1 MTDSSLTEYLK
12 RAFEYKAAGN
22 FKQAIENLYKALEL
36 DPESSEILAEIA
48 GLYLELSNTDK
59 AIRYYEQALL
69 FDPNNVSVKF
79 KLARVYK
86 QVNLV
91 SKALPL
97 LRSICEQDLNPL
109 YIAEILNVLYLES
122 DFEGVIEFY
131 QKPIVY
137 NSTNAK
143 IHFYA
148 GASYLALGDTVKAR
162 ELYQKWLQYDKS
174 DYNIVYSCANLL
186 FDEGNYKEAAK
197 TILSS
202 PVAKTNHKTFYLLG
216 EICIAEDN
224 IEEAINNFAKA
235 CKLNPRNPLYYY
247 SLATAYSVKGFM
259 KEAEENYHNAVK
271 LSPNNLFYAY
281 TLALVYYQTKQI
293 SKAKEKIE
301 SILNINSENIN
312 ALVLKARILT
322 DENNVVEAEQI
333 LKTVLK
339 KEPKNDEALYIRSQ
353 VFKKLGWWEKAIE
366 AINLAMKIVPDSLEY
381 ISEAVTFNFEGK
393 NFSEAEKLCKK
404 LIELNDKFIFAYINL
419 AEIYVKQKRF
429 SEALENIDKILE
441 LDINT
446 PEAYIIKAKIYR
458 ENKLYDQAIEF
469 VKQAITLSPD
479 SNEYYEMVADIYFE
493 DKKFKDACK
502 FYKEA
507 AQFDVTSE
515 KLRYRAAKCEHIL
528 GELHEAISDYSIAR
542 RLKPQDIDLAIDYC
556 DCLCDVEDYKTALDV
571 LKKSL
576 DYAPDSETKN
586 KILQKADYVNQK
598 IIENLSG
605 FQKFMVRFKK

>member
-1 MTDSSLTEYLK
+1 MTDSSLTQYVK

-36 DPESSEILAEIA
+36 EPESSEILAEIA

-69 FDPNNVSVKF
+69 FDPDNVSVKF

-86 QVNLV
+86 QTNLIT
-91 SKALPL
+91 KALPL
-97 LRSICEQDLNPL
+97 LRSICEKDLNPA

-122 DFEGVIEFY
+122 DFEGVVEFY
-131 QKPIVY
+131 EKPIVS

-148 GASYLALGDTVKAR
+148 GASYLALGNPIKAR
-162 ELYQKWLQYDKS
+162 ELYQKSLQYDKS
-174 DYNIVYSCANLL
+174 DYNVVFSCANLL
-186 FDEGNYKEAAK
+186 FEEGKYKEAAQ
-197 TILSS
+197 TLLSS

-224 IEEAINNFAKA
+224 INEAINNFSKA

-247 SLATAYSVKGFM
+247 SLATAYSVNGFM

-301 SILNINSENIN
+301 SILKINSENIN

-333 LKTVLK
+333 LKEVLK

-366 AINLAMKIVPDSLEY
+366 SIDLAIKIIPESTEY
-381 ISEAVTFNFEGK
+381 VSEAVIFNIEAK
-393 NFSEAEKLCKK
+393 RFSEAEKLCKR
-404 LIELNDKFIFAYINL
+404 LIELNDKFIFAYIKL
-419 AEIYVKQKRF
+419 AEIYVCQKRF
-429 SEALENIDKILE
+429 SDALENIDKILE

-446 PEAYIIKAKIYR
+446 PEAYIMKAKIYK
-458 ENKLYDQAIEF
+458 ENKLYSQAIEF

-479 SNEYYEMVADIYFE
+479 TNEYYALIADIYFINNQ
-493 DKKFKDACK
+493 FKDACK
-502 FYKEA
+502 YYKEA
-507 AQFDVTSE
+507 AQFDVTSSE
-515 KLRYRAAKCEHIL
+515 LRYKAAQCEQKL
-528 GELHEAISDYSIAR
+528 GEVQEAIADFSIAR
-542 RLKPQDIDLAIDYC
+542 RLKPQDINLAIDYC
-556 DCLCDVEDYKTALDV
+556 NCLCDIEDYKTALEV
-571 LKKSL
+571 LKQAL
-576 DYAPDSETKN
+576 TYCTDAETKN
-586 KILQKADYVNQK
+586 KILQKADFVNQK
-598 IIENLSG
+598 IMENLSG
-605 FQKFMVRFKK
+605 FQKLMVKFKK

>member
-1 MTDSSLTEYLK
+1 MTDSSLTQYIK

-36 DPESSEILAEIA
+36 DPESSEVLAEIA

-69 FDPNNVSVKF
+69 FDPENVSVKF

-86 QVNLV
+86 QTNLI

-97 LRSICEQDLNPL
+97 LRSICEKDLNSV

-122 DFEGVIEFY
+122 DFEAVVEFY
-131 QKPIVY
+131 QKPIVS

-148 GASYLALGDTVKAR
+148 GASYLALGDSLKAR
-162 ELYQKWLQYDKS
+162 ELYQKSLQYDKS

-186 FDEGNYKEAAK
+186 FDEGKYKEAAQ
-197 TILSS
+197 TLLSS
-202 PVAKTNHKTFYLLG
+202 SVAKTNHKTFYLLG

-224 IEEAINNFAKA
+224 INEAINNFAKA

-247 SLATAYSVKGFM
+247 SLATAYSVNGFM

-293 SKAKEKIE
+293 TKAKEKIE
-301 SILNINSENIN
+301 SILRINSENIN

-366 AINLAMKIVPDSLEY
+366 AIDCAIKIVPVSMEY
-381 ISEAVTFNFEGK
+381 ISEAVSFNLEAK
-393 NFSEAEKLCKK
+393 KFSEAEKLCKR
-404 LIELNDKFIFAYINL
+404 LIELNDKYIFAYIKL
-419 AEIYVKQKRF
+419 AEIYVSQKRF

-441 LDINT
+441 LEINT
-446 PEAYIIKAKIYR
+446 PEAYIMKAKIYQA
-458 ENKLYDQAIEF
+458 NKLYEQAVEF
-469 VKQAITLSPD
+469 VKQAISLSPD
-479 SNEYYEMVADIYFE
+479 TNEYYKLIADIYYTNKQFR
-493 DKKFKDACK
+493 DACR

-507 AQFDVTSE
+507 AQFDVTSSE
-515 KLRYRAAKCEHIL
+515 LRYKAAKCEQIT
-528 GELHEAISDYSIAR
+528 GDIQDAISDFSIAR
-542 RLKPQDIDLAIDYC
+542 RLNPQDTRIALDYC
-556 DCLCDVEDYKTALDV
+556 NCLCETEDYKTALDV
-571 LKKSL
+571 LKQAL
-576 DYAPDSETKN
+576 NYCNDVETKN
-586 KILQKADYVNQK
+586 VIIQKADFINQK
-598 IIENLSG
+598 IMENLSG
-605 FQKFMVRFKK
+605 FQKFMVKFKK

>member
-1 MTDSSLTEYLK
+1 MTDSSLTQYVK

-36 DPESSEILAEIA
+36 EPESSEILAEIA

-69 FDPNNVSVKF
+69 FDPDNVSVKF

-86 QVNLV
+86 QTNLIT
-91 SKALPL
+91 KALPL
-97 LRSICEQDLNPL
+97 LRSICEKDLNPV

-122 DFEGVIEFY
+122 DFEGVVEFY
-131 QKPIVY
+131 EKPIVS

-148 GASYLALGDTVKAR
+148 GASYLALGNPIKAR
-162 ELYQKWLQYDKS
+162 ELYQKSLQYDKS
-174 DYNIVYSCANLL
+174 DYNVVFSCANLL
-186 FDEGNYKEAAK
+186 FEEGKYKEAAQ

-224 IEEAINNFAKA
+224 INEAINNFSKA

-247 SLATAYSVKGFM
+247 SLATAYSVNGFM

-301 SILNINSENIN
+301 SILKINSENIN

-333 LKTVLK
+333 LKEVLK

-366 AINLAMKIVPDSLEY
+366 SIDLAIKIIPESTEY
-381 ISEAVTFNFEGK
+381 VSEAVIFNIEAK
-393 NFSEAEKLCKK
+393 RFSEAEKLCKR
-404 LIELNDKFIFAYINL
+404 LIELNDKFIFAYIKL
-419 AEIYVKQKRF
+419 AEIYVCQKRF
-429 SEALENIDKILE
+429 SDALENIDKILE

-446 PEAYIIKAKIYR
+446 PEAYIMKAKIYK
-458 ENKLYDQAIEF
+458 ENKLYSQAIEF

-479 SNEYYEMVADIYFE
+479 TNEYYALIADIYFINNQ
-493 DKKFKDACK
+493 FKDACK
-502 FYKEA
+502 YYKEA
-507 AQFDVTSE
+507 AQFDVTSSE
-515 KLRYRAAKCEHIL
+515 LRYKAAQCEQNL
-528 GELHEAISDYSIAR
+528 GEVQEAIADFSIAR
-542 RLKPQDIDLAIDYC
+542 RLKPQNINLAIDYC
-556 DCLCDVEDYKTALDV
+556 NCLCDIEDYKTALEV
-571 LKKSL
+571 LKQAL
-576 DYAPDSETKN
+576 TYCTDAETKN
-586 KILQKADYVNQK
+586 KILQKADFVNQK
-598 IIENLSG
+598 IMENLSG
-605 FQKFMVRFKK
+605 FQKLMVKFKK

>member
-1 MTDSSLTEYLK
+1 MTDSSLTQYVK

-36 DPESSEILAEIA
+36 EPESSEILAEIA

-69 FDPNNVSVKF
+69 FDPDNVSVKF

-86 QVNLV
+86 QTNLIT
-91 SKALPL
+91 KALPL
-97 LRSICEQDLNPL
+97 LRSICEKDLNPV

-122 DFEGVIEFY
+122 DFEGVVEFY
-131 QKPIVY
+131 EKPIVS

-148 GASYLALGDTVKAR
+148 GASYLALGNPIKAR
-162 ELYQKWLQYDKS
+162 ELYQKSLQYDKS
-174 DYNIVYSCANLL
+174 DYNVVFSCANLL
-186 FDEGNYKEAAK
+186 FEEGKYKEADQ
-197 TILSS
+197 TLLSS

-224 IEEAINNFAKA
+224 INEAINNFSKA

-247 SLATAYSVKGFM
+247 SLATAYSVNGFM

-301 SILNINSENIN
+301 SILKINSENIN

-333 LKTVLK
+333 LKEVLK

-366 AINLAMKIVPDSLEY
+366 SIDLAIKIIPESTEY
-381 ISEAVTFNFEGK
+381 VSEAVIFNIEAK
-393 NFSEAEKLCKK
+393 RFSEAEKLCKR
-404 LIELNDKFIFAYINL
+404 LIELNDKFIFAYIKL
-419 AEIYVKQKRF
+419 AEIYVCQKRF
-429 SEALENIDKILE
+429 SDALENIDKILE

-446 PEAYIIKAKIYR
+446 PEAYIMKAKIYK
-458 ENKLYDQAIEF
+458 ENKLYSQAIEF

-479 SNEYYEMVADIYFE
+479 TNEYYALIADIYFINNQ
-493 DKKFKDACK
+493 FKDACK
-502 FYKEA
+502 YYKEA
-507 AQFDVTSE
+507 AQFDVTSSE
-515 KLRYRAAKCEHIL
+515 LRYKAAQCEQNL
-528 GELHEAISDYSIAR
+528 GEVQEAIADFSIAR
-542 RLKPQDIDLAIDYC
+542 RLKPQNINLAIDYC
-556 DCLCDVEDYKTALDV
+556 NCLCDIEDYKTALEV
-571 LKKSL
+571 LKQAL
-576 DYAPDSETKN
+576 TYCTDAETKN
-586 KILQKADYVNQK
+586 KILQKADFVNQK
-598 IIENLSG
+598 IMENLSG
-605 FQKFMVRFKK
+605 FQKLMVKFKK

>member
-1 MTDSSLTEYLK
+1 MTDSSLTQYVK

-36 DPESSEILAEIA
+36 DPESSEVLAEIA

-69 FDPNNVSVKF
+69 FDPDNVSVKF

-91 SKALPL
+91 TKALPL
-97 LRSICEQDLNPL
+97 LRSICEKDLNPT

-131 QKPIVY
+131 QKPIVA

-148 GASYLALGDTVKAR
+148 GASYLALGNPVKAR
-162 ELYQKWLQYDKS
+162 ELYQKSLQYDKS
-174 DYNIVYSCANLL
+174 DYNIVFSCANLL
-186 FDEGNYKEAAK
+186 FDEGKYKEAAQ
-197 TILSS
+197 TLLSS

-224 IEEAINNFAKA
+224 INEAINNFSKA

-247 SLATAYSVKGFM
+247 SLATAYSVNGFM

-301 SILNINSENIN
+301 SILKINPENIN

-333 LKTVLK
+333 LKEVLK

-366 AINLAMKIVPDSLEY
+366 AIDIAIKIVPESTEY
-381 ISEAVTFNFEGK
+381 ISEAVIFNIEAK
-393 NFSEAEKLCKK
+393 KFSDAEKLCKK
-404 LIELNDKFIFAYINL
+404 LIELNDKFIFAYIKL

-429 SEALENIDKILE
+429 SDALENIDKILE

-446 PEAYIIKAKIYR
+446 PEAYIMKAKIYK
-458 ENKLYDQAIEF
+458 ENKLYEQAIDF

-479 SNEYYEMVADIYFE
+479 TNEYYALIADIYYINNQ
-493 DKKFKDACK
+493 FKDACK
-502 FYKEA
+502 YYKEA
-507 AQFDVTSE
+507 AQFDVTSSD
-515 KLRYRAAKCEHIL
+515 LRYRAAKCEQNL
-528 GELHEAISDYSIAR
+528 GELHEAIADYSIAR
-542 RLKPQDIDLAIDYC
+542 RLKPQDVNLAMDYC
-556 DCLCDVEDYKTALDV
+556 NCLCDTEDYKTALEV
-571 LKKSL
+571 LKQAL
-576 DYAPDSETKN
+576 NYCPDNETKN
-586 KILQKADYVNQK
+586 KIMQKADFINQK
-598 IIENLSG
+598 IMANLSG